1 MDQFHDESPRP
12 EIDFEKVENF
22 SYEEAAL
29 THGTVIEIL
38 NFFAAIRFISELHVR
53 C

>member
-12 EIDFEKVENF
+12 EINLEKVENV
-22 SYEEAAL
+22 SHKEAAL
-29 THGTVIEIL
+29 THGTVTEIL
-38 NFFAAIRFISELHVR
+38 NFFAAIRFISKLHVS